1 MINELQ
7 QFSFQEAS
15 LFYQPLFRQR
25 QGGERMTEDEANAKW
40 QDLEHDPEGR
50 LEWEQ
55 AANERKVQWLE
66 QFADTMI

>member
-1 MINELQ
+1 
-7 QFSFQEAS
+7 
-15 LFYQPLFRQR
+15 
-25 QGGERMTEDEANAKW
+25 MTEDEANAKW